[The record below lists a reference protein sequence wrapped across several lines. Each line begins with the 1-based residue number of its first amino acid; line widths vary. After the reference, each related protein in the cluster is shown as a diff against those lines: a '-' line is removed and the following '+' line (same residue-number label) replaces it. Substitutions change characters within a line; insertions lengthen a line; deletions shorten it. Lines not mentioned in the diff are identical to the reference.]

1 LSKFNKNEHVILILM
16 KEDQKQNNA
25 LYLRKDLLKSLIL
38 SLVAIAI
45 VVALYYVWK

>member
-1 LSKFNKNEHVILILM
+1 M
-16 KEDQKQNNA
+16 KEPEIKNNENSR
-25 LYLRKDLLKSLIL
+25 YLRKDLIKSFGL

>member
-1 LSKFNKNEHVILILM
+1 M
-16 KEDQKQNNA
+16 KESPNQKDEKN
-25 LYLRKDLLKSLIL
+25 LFLRKDLIKSFCL

>member
-1 LSKFNKNEHVILILM
+1 MKNRKNETEI
-16 KEDQKQNNA
+16 NSR
-25 LYLRKDLLKSLIL
+25 YLRKDLLKSFFL